1 MNWQAKADKATAALR
16 KFGAAVALVRIQQ
29 ATPTNPWNPPA
40 QTEASYQGKGLLL
53 SYAAHLVDGT
63 AIQALTDTPFDEFLT
78 ALAVDGDATWGAAP
92 PTAFETV
99 GLAESGNTEGS
110 DIVVPAGG
118 NLYGGDRFE
127 IELTIR

>member
-1 MNWQAKADKATAALR
+1 
-16 KFGAAVALVRIQQ
+16 
-29 ATPTNPWNPPA
+29 
-40 QTEASYQGKGLLL
+40 
-53 SYAAHLVDGT
+53 
-63 AIQALTDTPFDEFLT
+63 LTF
-78 ALAVDGDATWGAAP
+78 AGDATWDAAP

-99 GLAESGNTEGS
+99 ELAESGNTTGA